1 MRIKKLPIVIA
12 VTTVILLTGC
22 SVKRATLKTYVEPSL
37 DAGAIKSI
45 AVFPMRNVRLLP
57 DEAREINRSVTQA
70 LNSQNPNLKIIG
82 PAESVDLLNK
92 AELAD
97 GYSDFLRDYATSGI
111 PNASLLNKIG
121 QALYADAIMQGEVYD
136 IFQEDGAYGVNK
148 GTTSLTVRYVILST
162 NKGDV
167 LWEATSNSKLVTA
180 TTIEDAPPLYE
191 AIMQAQNKIL
201 TALPT
206 LGE

>member
-1 MRIKKLPIVIA
+1 MLIIRYLSSIVIIC
-12 VTTVILLTGC
+12 TILVAGC
-22 SVKRATLKTYVEPSL
+22 STQRATLKTYVEPSL
-37 DAGAIKSI
+37 DPCAVKAI

-57 DEAREINRSVTQA
+57 DEAREINRGVTQA
-70 LNSQNPNLKIIG
+70 LHSQNQNLKILG

-111 PNASLLNKIG
+111 PNASLLRKIG
-121 QALYADAIMQGEVYD
+121 EALYVDAIMQGEVYD
-136 IFQEDGAYGVNK
+136 IKQRDGTYSGNK
-148 GTTSLTVRYVILST
+148 GETSLTVRYVILST
-162 NKGDV
+162 TKGDV
-167 LWEATSNSKLVTA
+167 LWEATSNSKLSTA

-191 AIMQAQNKIL
+191 AILNAQNKIL
-201 TALPT
+201 SALPT